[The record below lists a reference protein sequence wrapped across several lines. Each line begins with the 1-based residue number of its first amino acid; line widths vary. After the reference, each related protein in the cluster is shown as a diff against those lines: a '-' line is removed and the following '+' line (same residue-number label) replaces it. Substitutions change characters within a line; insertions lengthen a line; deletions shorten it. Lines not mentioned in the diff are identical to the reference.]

1 MIKHTNIHDIL
12 KSHPDLTAVRKNI
25 DAAELIK
32 TEIKKLLPQTIQDKL
47 AIVLATPQKL
57 TIFADNQIIGAKI
70 RQKYPSILRHV
81 QDLNEGK
88 LIETID
94 IKVAPTNISGAYTKS
109 NRVQH
114 TPGSLESVEQMRAKL
129 TETER

>member
-1 MIKHTNIHDIL
+1 MVKQASIHDIL
-12 KSHPDLTAVRKNI
+12 RSHPDLTAVRKNI
-25 DAAELIK
+25 GAAELIK
-32 TEIKKLLPQTIQDKL
+32 SEIKKLLPQSIQNKL

-70 RQKYPSILRHV
+70 RQKCPSILRYI

-94 IKVAPTNISGAYTKS
+94 IRVAPTNAPLAFAKPNGV
-109 NRVQH
+109 RH
-114 TPGSLESVEQMRAKL
+114 TPGSLESVAQMRAKL
-129 TETER
+129 IETQS